1 MDIGQTARRWG
12 RSVRAAALGFL
23 ARAREAVGKARA
35 GAGGVAGAFH
45 MPPWSRIAIGVAAAV
60 ILFYPLRACWVST
73 IDDDTAFWPRRID
86 AGESAG
92 IAMIAAIIDR
102 EVNDHGWV
110 VNSPGFTPTGMLLD
124 DMPNYQRGIIAG
136 LSRFGP
142 VLKARFGQVGAV
154 IDPDLAVAARGLT
167 YPPDVYL
174 WDWSRSSGP
183 TGSSGGTYLE
193 AMDALERYNAR
204 IATRRALFD
213 RNEATLA
220 AILMGVATDLDA
232 AAEVIDAGIMG
243 AGSLTGSEMFY
254 RTKGSVYA
262 QYMVLSAFAKDFA
275 GVLNARQLMPVW
287 NRMMADLRAASAMRS
302 GAVRKGAP
310 GFVPSPCDLCTQG
323 FFILRARTAM
333 SRVVEGLRK

>member
-12 RSVRAAALGFL
+12 RSVRAAFVGFL
-23 ARAREAVGKARA
+23 AWAREVWGKART
-35 GAGGVAGAFH
+35 GAGGLGGVMHF
-45 MPPWSRIAIGVAAAV
+45 PSWSRIAIGIAAAV

-73 IDDDTAFWPRRID
+73 IDDDTAFWPSRVD
-86 AGESAG
+86 NGESAG
-92 IAMIAAIIDR
+92 IAMIAALIDR
-102 EVNDHGWV
+102 EVNGHGWV

-142 VLKARFGQVGAV
+142 LLRTRFGQVGAV

-167 YPPDVYL
+167 YPPDVWL

-193 AMDALERYNAR
+193 AMEALQRYNQR
-204 IATRRALFD
+204 VATRRALFD

-220 AILMGVATDLDA
+220 AILTGVMTDLDA
-232 AAEVIDAGIMG
+232 AAEVIDAGVKG
-243 AGSLTGSEMFY
+243 GGSLTGSEMFY
-254 RTKGSVYA
+254 RSKGSIYA
-262 QYMVLSAFAKDFA
+262 QYMVLAAFAKDFA
-275 GVLNARQLMPVW
+275 AVLNARRVMPMW
-287 NRMMADLRAASAMRS
+287 NDMMSDLRAAAVIRS

-323 FFILRARTAM
+323 FFIMRARMGMA
-333 SRVVEGLRK
+333 RIAEALRK